1 MFQTTE
7 VSRFPPIVT
16 RSGTKYANNK
26 NTYVHNVSQHNKY
39 RLVKN
44 LPHKSNHSLI
54 KQVNAWKTKTKKKK
68 KKKKHNHP
76 TAKTSEPPTPTP
88 TNRFANH
95 RYTSST
101 PHQKRPIGT
110 KEGFWKSILR
120 HPAQSL
126 DQPSSPG
133 KLERGAGAKPKK
145 RGRGRASAQTT
156 EKRVPL
162 IQP

>member
-68 KKKKHNHP
+68 KKE
-76 TAKTSEPPTPTP
+76 TQPPHGKNFGT
-88 TNRFANH
+88 TNTN
-95 RYTSST
+95 TN
-101 PHQKRPIGT
+101 
-110 KEGFWKSILR
+110 
-120 HPAQSL
+120 
-126 DQPSSPG
+126 QPV
-133 KLERGAGAKPKK
+133 R
-145 RGRGRASAQTT
+145 
-156 EKRVPL
+156 
-162 IQP
+162 